1 MNSGLPEGSWNLRR
15 LASIR
20 GLYVQALGVFLCYMR
35 AEGVLRYLLSPC
47 YRLAIYLGIKW

>member
-20 GLYVQALGVFLCYMR
+20 EPVR
-35 AEGVLRYLLSPC
+35 AGTGEFSC
-47 YRLAIYLGIKW
+47 AT